1 MNSLILSVATRFLT
15 PLMLAV
21 GVFMLLRGHNLPGG
35 GFIGG
40 LLGATAFC
48 LYAVSEGTAAARAA
62 LRIEPAT
69 LGMAG
74 MGAALLAG
82 LWGLLAEGAFLGGV
96 WPFLVSDGAG
106 GKAGPPV
113 GSVLLFDSGVF
124 LVVVGAV
131 ASMFFHVSEAA
142 DPAEGDEG
150 GGD

>member
-62 LRIEPAT
+62 LRIDPAT
-69 LGMAG
+69 L
-74 MGAALLAG
+74 ALAAG

-106 GKAGPPV
+106 GKAGAPV

-131 ASMFFHVSEAA
+131 ASLFFHVSEAA
-142 DPAEGDEG
+142 DPAEGDERG
-150 GGD
+150 ED